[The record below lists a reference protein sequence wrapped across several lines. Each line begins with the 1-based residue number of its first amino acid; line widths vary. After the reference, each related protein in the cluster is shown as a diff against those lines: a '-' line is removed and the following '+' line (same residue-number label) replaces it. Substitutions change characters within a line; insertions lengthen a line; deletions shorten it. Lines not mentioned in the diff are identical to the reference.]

1 LKSSKFI
8 RIFSANLKN
17 DTPRRGEMKIRWWP
31 RISVSV
37 LICLWITLSSGC
49 VTLPSVVSKQ
59 IVTDDLKSWAKEVL
73 KEEKAI
79 RSQSTR
85 NTLAVLYFKNKT
97 GHAEIDPLQ
106 KGLTL
111 MLITDLSTLK
121 GLQVVERVRLQ
132 ALVQEMGLG
141 PSGLIAPNTAPRVGR
156 LLSAQWII
164 GGDILGRKNPPLQV
178 LSNLLDV
185 PTPKILGQPM
195 AQGDLSKFFLLEKEL
210 LFEIIK
216 LLRIEITPDQEKV
229 LKKPCSTNTMALLLL
244 FKGIEASDQGDY
256 EKAIEY
262 YGKALVEDPNICMA
276 QSALTE
282 VKNHFELKN
291 MKSKGIYITGGGCG
305 GK

>member
-1 LKSSKFI
+1 
-8 RIFSANLKN
+8 
-17 DTPRRGEMKIRWWP
+17 MKIRWWP

-37 LICLWITLSSGC
+37 LICLWITLSSEC
-49 VTLPSVVSKQ
+49 VTLPSDVSKQ
-59 IVTDDLKSWAKEVL
+59 IVTDDLTSWAKEVL
-73 KEEKAI
+73 KEEKTI
-79 RSQSTR
+79 RSQPTR

-141 PSGLIAPNTAPRVGR
+141 LSGLIAPNTAPRVGR

-291 MKSKGIYITGGGCG
+291 MKSKGIYSLMHQCCQALSLC
-305 GK
+305 

>member
-1 LKSSKFI
+1 
-8 RIFSANLKN
+8 
-17 DTPRRGEMKIRWWP
+17 MKIRWWP

-49 VTLPSVVSKQ
+49 VTLPSDVSKQ